1 MLDALAGPL
10 AVAAVEVHH
19 FGAVVGRLVV
29 VVAAAR
35 VIDGVLLSKI
45 SLLSRLSYSK
55 VGIMGRSTL
64 QLRLRYSGERRHSYP
79 K

>member
-1 MLDALAGPL
+1 MLVALLDLL

-19 FGAVVGRLVV
+19 FGAVVGRLMV

-45 SLLSRLSYSK
+45 SSVFKPRKLFLCMEW
-55 VGIMGRSTL
+55 ITNRSTL
-64 QLRLRYSGERRHSYP
+64 QLR
-79 K
+79 

>member
-1 MLDALAGPL
+1 MLDALVGPL

-29 VVAAAR
+29 VVVAAR

-45 SLLSRLSYSK
+45 SSVSK
-55 VGIMGRSTL
+55 SLKLFIWIMNNCCTL
-64 QLRLRYSGERRHSYP
+64 EKDDIPIAH
-79 K
+79 